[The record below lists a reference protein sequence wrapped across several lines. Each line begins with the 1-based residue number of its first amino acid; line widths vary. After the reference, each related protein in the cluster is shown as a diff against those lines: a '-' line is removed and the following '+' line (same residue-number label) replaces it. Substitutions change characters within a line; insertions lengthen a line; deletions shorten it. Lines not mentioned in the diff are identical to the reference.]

1 MTDLTYITIQLVPSK
16 SRLQSQWLR
25 AVNSQEYRSSL
36 IYFSRKIKAAKVS
49 YWLADLTRLSSPNL
63 HDQQWTAE
71 LIGSTVRSAK
81 LKKIAL
87 VLPDDLFLEV
97 VIEKIGEK
105 VLQKTGNQV
114 QISSFNNFQQAC
126 NWLES
131 QIDIEGLFRQDGA
144 ID

>member
-1 MTDLTYITIQLVPSK
+1 MSVLTYITIHLIPDK
-16 SRLQSQWLR
+16 SLLQSQWLR

-36 IYFSRKIKAAKVS
+36 TYFSRKIKALKVN
-49 YWLADLTRLSSPNL
+49 YWLADLTRLSSPNI

-71 LIGSTVRSAK
+71 LLGATVRSAK

-97 VIEKIGEK
+97 VIEKIGEE

-114 QISSFNNFQQAC
+114 QISSFSNPQEAC
-126 NWLES
+126 EWLVS
-131 QIDIEGLFRQDGA
+131 QVDIEGLFRQDGTTE
-144 ID
+144 